1 MVCACGTYICDYVCV
16 VCGVVCA
23 CKWYVSMCVVHVGV
37 CVVYVWCMCS
47 MYIWCVSYIWCV
59 CELCYH
65 QNKVM
70 GYSPIYDIIKVHV
83 RVYLCVCT
91 GRSAEAI

>member
-1 MVCACGTYICDYVCV
+1 MVCACGIYVI
-16 VCGVVCA
+16 
-23 CKWYVSMCVVHVGV
+23 MCVVLCVHACGV
-37 CVVYVWCMCS
+37 YVCGACVVYVWCMCS